1 MRKQLFKKL
10 SFVLLA
16 LFFFDGIVSANPSHV
31 SINVSGIS
39 GSPFQ
44 LEIAL
49 YDNSGTIGDSW
60 ALIDNVVFGIIND
73 NFEDGTIGGFDNS
86 LNPASIGAVSG
97 SLVGSSSYLLRIDED
112 LIVTPTITFR
122 DYPGSSESYLTFDF
136 EMMASD
142 TSGSFGLDELVF
154 SILDPVT
161 LEPLLPGLTPGF
173 GDVLAVNANGMRYTS
188 DVTVI
193 PAPGALLLG
202 LLGSVMVGFHRRFGR
217 PFNQS

>member
-16 LFFFDGIVSANPSHV
+16 VFFFDGIVSANPSHV
-31 SINVSGIS
+31 SINVSGII
-39 GSPFQ
+39 GNPLQ
-44 LEIAL
+44 LEVAL
-49 YDNSGTIGDSW
+49 YDNSGIIGDSW
-60 ALIDNVVFGIIND
+60 VLIDNVAFGILID
-73 NFEDGTIGGFDNS
+73 DFEDSTIGGFDDS
-86 LNPASIGAVSG
+86 INPASIGTVSG
-97 SLVGSSSYLLRIDED
+97 SLVGSSSYVLRIDED

-136 EMMASD
+136 EMTPSAIP
-142 TSGSFGLDELVF
+142 GPFGLDELVF

-173 GDVLAVNANGMRYTS
+173 GDVLAVNADGMRYTS
-188 DVTVI
+188 NVTVI

-202 LLGSVMVGFHRRFGR
+202 LLGSVMVGFHRKFSWVKNE
-217 PFNQS
+217 F